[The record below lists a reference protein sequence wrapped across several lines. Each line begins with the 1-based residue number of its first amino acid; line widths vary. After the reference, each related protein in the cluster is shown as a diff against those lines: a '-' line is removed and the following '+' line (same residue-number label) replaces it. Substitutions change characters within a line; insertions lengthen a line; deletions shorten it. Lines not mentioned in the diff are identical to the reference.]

1 MLQIVHAEKPI
12 DEKQEL
18 PVTNDS
24 LLEHKVI
31 KNALQFIGKR
41 KEFKEIVMIWPNLE
55 PACLKLATYTSDVL
69 LSADGQPVINKCLL
83 DAITAY
89 ENSAGQDD
97 PERIR
102 AFMSGIIAH
111 APSFLNHRIYCKSSM
126 RLLPRAWEAFAEPLM
141 FWLRKSRCET
151 VLLKPHNELNRQ
163 LDSMCFAKNM
173 LFARVFN
180 MRDAAM
186 AGDVSSLFACANNDA
201 CQCLAGDAQR

>member
-1 MLQIVHAEKPI
+1 MLQIVHSEKKI
-12 DEKQEL
+12 INEMQEL
-18 PVTNDS
+18 LVSNDS

-31 KNALQFIGKR
+31 KNALQSIGKR
-41 KEFKEIVMIWPNLE
+41 KEFKEIVMMWPNLE
-55 PACLKLATYTSDVL
+55 PACLKLATYTSDIL
-69 LSADGQPVINKCLL
+69 LCQDGQPVINMSLL

-97 PERIR
+97 PERIL

-111 APSFLNHRIYCKSSM
+111 AQSFLNCRIYCKASM
-126 RLLPRAWEAFAEPLM
+126 RLRSRAWEAFAEPLM
-141 FWLRKSRCET
+141 FWLRKNRCEA
-151 VLLKPHNELNRQ
+151 VLIESFNESNRQ

-186 AGDVSSLFACANNDA
+186 AGDVTSLFACAKNDA
-201 CQCLAGDAQR
+201 CQCLVGDTQ